1 VSFIPEPS
9 FPAETLNKRKATST
23 PLGGTGRETL
33 LLESAHGFS
42 RRVPQCQVGG
52 QASPFRYT
60 RVVVRDPEPT
70 LRTVVS
76 AVAVGLK
83 WETSKGA
90 YDTLPLLGRFAKK
103 YLAPGFSD
111 SVWYGSEDLLVFY
124 REPHPNSIIPS
135 SRCLQK
141 HSQGRTRPVQ
151 SELHPPPS
159 GFTLEV

>member
-1 VSFIPEPS
+1 VSFTPEPG
-9 FPAETLNKRKATST
+9 FLAEAQNKRKATST
-23 PLGGTGRETL
+23 PLEGTGRETL
-33 LLESAHGFS
+33 LPESAHGLS
-42 RRVPQCQVGG
+42 RRVPQRVGG
-52 QASPFRYT
+52 QTSPFRYA
-60 RVVVRDPEPT
+60 RVVVHDPEPA

-90 YDTLPLLGRFAKK
+90 YDTLPLLRRFARK

-111 SVWYGSEDLLVFY
+111 SVWYGSTDLLVFY

-151 SELHPPPS
+151 SKLHPPDSPWRS
-159 GFTLEV
+159 E